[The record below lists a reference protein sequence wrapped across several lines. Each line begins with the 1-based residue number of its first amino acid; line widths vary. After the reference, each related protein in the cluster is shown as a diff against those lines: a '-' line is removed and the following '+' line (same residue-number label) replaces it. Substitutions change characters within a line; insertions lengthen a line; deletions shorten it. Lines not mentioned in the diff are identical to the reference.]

1 MNKQSKLPKM
11 SRPPITM
18 EQIMKRLATKQASIQ
33 FRHDILASQQ
43 RVNYMNEYD
52 RLASVLSHNTTLGHV
67 DYQRLK
73 SRQTELNNL
82 YQQSFQD
89 SPYGEHALHSKS

>member
-1 MNKQSKLPKM
+1 MKRAPT
-11 SRPPITM
+11 TM

-43 RVNYMNEYD
+43 RINYRNEYD
-52 RLASVLSHNTTLGHV
+52 RLASVLAHNLTHGHV

-73 SRQTELNNL
+73 NRQEELKKL
-82 YQQSFQD
+82 HKQTYEE
-89 SPYGEHALHSKS
+89 SPLWQTSHSLKK